1 MGDLKMAYPSIMTT
15 PSRSTVAVQR
25 HLAWGLD
32 PRGSV
37 DARAE
42 PRGELPTTTTRM
54 TATAAGAGIT
64 RHRLAAPKVA
74 PWVQPHRST
83 EGDQKDVGAARFV
96 LIVDDDPDL
105 LDVTSFVIE
114 NEGMAVETARN
125 GEEALASLRT
135 GRLPALVLLDLMM
148 PVMNGWEFLAAVAND
163 PALRGIPVVVLTAA
177 EHAQVPGAL
186 EVLSKPMDLKE
197 LLRVVERYVRGS
209 RDAGA

>member
-1 MGDLKMAYPSIMTT
+1 MGDLKMTYPSIMTT
-15 PSRSTVAVQR
+15 PSRSTATVQR
-25 HLAWGLD
+25 RLAWGLE
-32 PRGSV
+32 PRRPV
-37 DARAE
+37 HARAE
-42 PRGELPTTTTRM
+42 PCGEPPSST
-54 TATAAGAGIT
+54 TAATTAGAEIAS
-64 RHRLAAPKVA
+64 HRVAAPKVA
-74 PWVQPHRST
+74 PWVQPHRSA
-83 EGDQKDVGAARFV
+83 EGDQKDVGTARFV

-125 GEEALASLRT
+125 GEEALESLAT

-163 PALRGIPVVVLTAA
+163 PVLRGIPVVVLTAA

-197 LLRVVERYVRGS
+197 LLRVVERYVRGN

>member
-1 MGDLKMAYPSIMTT
+1 MGDLKMTYPSIRTT
-15 PSRSTVAVQR
+15 PPRSTVTVQR

-32 PRGSV
+32 SRGPA
-37 DARAE
+37 DAPAE
-42 PRGELPTTTTRM
+42 PCGEPPGS
-54 TATAAGAGIT
+54 TAGGIT
-64 RHRLAAPKVA
+64 ADAGNVPHRAAAPKVVS
-74 PWVQPHRST
+74 WVQPHRPP
-83 EGDQKDVGAARFV
+83 EGDQKDVGTATFV

-114 NEGMAVETARN
+114 NEGMTVQTARN
-125 GEEALASLRT
+125 GEEALAVLGT

-148 PVMNGWEFLAAVAND
+148 PVMNGWEFLATVAND
-163 PALRGIPVVVLTAA
+163 PVLRGLPVVVLTAA

-197 LLRVVERYVRGS
+197 LLRVVERYVRGP